1 MVAAEPEQAG
11 GHFHAGGIE
20 SGGAEEVEANPEA
33 PVRVDHMV
41 VEAID
46 DHRAVVGRRQH
57 ERDFAA
63 LMVRHWSHA
72 QPEQRPQNHFSSYRV
87 WIVDFALVFRY
98 DERRKTY
105 ERIELPVNGA
115 HRVV

>member
-1 MVAAEPEQAG
+1 MARSAG
-11 GHFHAGGIE
+11 L
-20 SGGAEEVEANPEA
+20 SGVGVRDEEVEANPEA

-87 WIVDFALVFRY
+87 WIVDFAPSFFDMTSGGKHTNASSCR
-98 DERRKTY
+98 
-105 ERIELPVNGA
+105 
-115 HRVV
+115 